1 MERPP
6 TALAAIKTNRAQLG
20 VGAQF
25 LYEMMGRHF
34 SWEDVRY
41 TAPTRTFSGRLDLK
55 VGDKDV
61 QLIYAGP
68 RTLRATRWCGWTRRF
83 SLAI

>member
-55 VGDKDV
+55 VGE
-61 QLIYAGP
+61 
-68 RTLRATRWCGWTRRF
+68 RTC
-83 SLAI
+83 S